1 MKRTGP
7 VVLGITLAVG
17 MGWSA
22 WAQTD
27 LTSRLRDLVS
37 KGEYE
42 LAADM
47 LEDRQ
52 RRGEAITEE
61 ALWIGAQLET
71 DADRFDRLALEL
83 ASDASDPSQARAITL
98 ARAREQFAR
107 GRYQT
112 AAELLRPLTL
122 PGEPQQDGQV
132 LLWLGMSEQA
142 AGQPGAATRALR
154 AIQESMPT
162 YGMARAL
169 LADLAFRAGRAE
181 EAEDEA
187 RRALEAD
194 PDVGALALSV
204 LERSARQRGDE
215 AGATGFADRLRAEYP
230 ESAEA
235 GWSRGD
241 TAEPRAAG
249 NAIPT
254 QDVTDGREG
263 FALQFGAFRD
273 RSLALRLA
281 EQMEKT
287 VDAVRIEIDRGDGDA
302 LYRVVGGRFLTR
314 AQAEAKQRQLQGD
327 GWQVLVLAP
336 SRGGR

>member
-1 MKRTGP
+1 MKRTGF
-7 VVLGITLAVG
+7 VALGVFLAVG
-17 MGWSA
+17 VGWSA
-22 WAQTD
+22 WAQSD
-27 LTSRLRDLVS
+27 LTSRLRDLLS

-47 LEDRQ
+47 LADRQ
-52 RRGEAITEE
+52 RRGEDITSE
-61 ALWIGAQLET
+61 ALWLGAQLET
-71 DADRFDRLALEL
+71 DPDRFDRLALEL
-83 ASDASDPSQARAITL
+83 ASDGGAAIDARAITL

-112 AAELLRPLTL
+112 AAELLRPLTA

-142 AGQPGAATRALR
+142 AGQPGAATRVLR

-169 LADLAFRAGRAE
+169 LADLAFRAGRTE
-181 EAEDEA
+181 EADDEA

-204 LERSARQRGDE
+204 LERSARQRGEEDAAAE
-215 AGATGFADRLRAEYP
+215 FAQRLRAEYP
-230 ESAEA
+230 NSAEA
-235 GWSRGD
+235 GWARGD
-241 TAEPRAAG
+241 DAPTRSAG
-249 NAIPT
+249 STIPT

-281 EQMEKT
+281 EQLEKT

-314 AQAEAKQRQLQGD
+314 AQAESKQRRFQGE